1 MNVLGGKNEYR
12 YKKFEND
19 YWASS
24 TKELIKYTNLKKNKN
39 YLFATCGV
47 NPDVVKYYLK
57 KNGYYNFKFVH
68 PKKSDYIIMTNRTVL
83 INIKDKPIEI
93 TNCFN
98 MFKGKDFSKVERNN
112 LSLSVVRD
120 IN

>member
-1 MNVLGGKNEYR
+1 MDRNPGAIR
-12 YKKFEND
+12 
-19 YWASS
+19 
-24 TKELIKYTNLKKNKN
+24 IKKNKN

-83 INIKDKPIEI
+83 VHIENKPLEI
-93 TNCFN
+93 SNCFD
-98 MFKGKDFSKVERNN
+98 MFEGKDFSKVERNN
-112 LSLSVVRD
+112 LILSVVRD